1 MERRNGLSSYL
12 ADEGA
17 GQSLDDGIQPD
28 LQAEAGVAHTGA
40 SKKDISAAEKKN
52 ILRER
57 ALKLAKKR
65 DTGRQDGETL
75 EVIEFTLAHEH
86 YAVEMSYIRE
96 VYALKDLT
104 PVPCTPSHILGI
116 INLRGQVI
124 SVTDVREYFD
134 LPKREISDQ
143 FRVLVVKN
151 FEHGTRDTGRIG
163 CGRAQSPIGGYSV
176 ATSGVSVRQ
185 GRLHQR
191 RNQRAPDN
199 YGYGEVP
206 FGREHCCLSGSW
218 RMSNS
223 PAGTRP

>member
-151 FEHGTRDTGRIG
+151 SNMELGILAESVVGERKVPLEDI
-163 CGRAQSPIGGYSV
+163 QSQLLASQSVKEGYIK
-176 ATSGVSVRQ
+176 GVTKE
-185 GRLHQR
+185 RLIIMDMEKFLSDESIVVYQEV
-191 RNQRAPDN
+191 
-199 YGYGEVP
+199 GE
-206 FGREHCCLSGSW
+206 
-218 RMSNS
+218 
-223 PAGTRP
+223 